1 MTTWTSEDRKNAM
14 KKEDDEYSG
23 GIPIPFV
30 GWVQQDKDDT
40 EDMLRHQLHI
50 ITEQLQV
57 LQADNQQLK
66 AKLRAYGEN
75 E

>member
-1 MTTWTSEDRKNAM
+1 MTTWISEDRENAM

-40 EDMLRHQLHI
+40 EEMLRHQLHI

-57 LQADNQQLK
+57 LQADNQRLK